1 GPGAP
6 LVGLRRFCARPWA
19 RRGRAAM
26 AVRAPPCC
34 HRRRL
39 ARDPRPHISEQRRAL
54 RCGAVLLW
62 SLSLMPQEG
71 WATSDQEQVS
81 SEVNEDVQDC
91 DEELNKSDPFHSCL
105 CKRWEKTFK

>member
-26 AVRAPPCC
+26 AV
-34 HRRRL
+34 
-39 ARDPRPHISEQRRAL
+39 RAL